1 MTDVGISIKGKLKYI
16 PIFPL
21 LFFALQPKHIYFVV
35 MGNGQ
40 LIASLQNLISRI
52 PILLNRSTDFVYLQ
66 NIWVFSYNE
75 LMIRL
80 IKTLI
85 RCVSCDWE

>member
-21 LFFALQPKHIYFVV
+21 LFFALQPKHIDFVV

-40 LIASLQNLISRI
+40 LITSQQNL
-52 PILLNRSTDFVYLQ
+52 DQ
-66 NIWVFSYNE
+66 
-75 LMIRL
+75 
-80 IKTLI
+80 
-85 RCVSCDWE
+85 